1 MGFASL
7 YAILQTRPCAKI
19 KQYGLRVLS
28 DDAGYFPRYDAVLL
42 YRLDVERRFPDA
54 WRAVRTLE
62 GRISEAGMI
71 AMNAA
76 AEAGRCDTGSVAGAD
91 DAIPV

>member
-1 MGFASL
+1 MMGFAAL
-7 YAILQTRPCAKI
+7 YAILQMRPCAKI

-28 DDAGYFPRYDAVLL
+28 DDAGYFPRYGAVQL
-42 YRLDVERRFPDA
+42 YRLDVE
-54 WRAVRTLE
+54 WRAVRALE

-71 AMNAA
+71 EMNAA